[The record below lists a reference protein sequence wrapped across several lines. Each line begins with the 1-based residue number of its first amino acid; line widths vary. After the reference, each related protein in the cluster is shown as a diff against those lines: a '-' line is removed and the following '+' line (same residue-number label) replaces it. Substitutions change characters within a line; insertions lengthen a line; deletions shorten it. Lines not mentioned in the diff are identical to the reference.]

1 MSEVGANYTEL
12 KKEVVETRNQAIK
25 TDNQIKNLVLDVK
38 GFEKRFEVWE
48 KRSRFSTLGVHL
60 LVVMAVWAAAHVFY
74 TAKTG
79 SLRKERDQ
87 LLAERAE
94 EKRHVE
100 DRMRELNG
108 LKGAAKAREELF
120 ASSEANALK
129 FLQALKEG
137 KMDTAVKLAEQ
148 IDVSTL
154 THLGKKLVGQKVQE
168 LRDGM
173 AEKAYRAGRAYI
185 TAGRKD
191 AAVTDLQKSLKLA
204 SEGRFATHARYYLAS
219 TLWSMK
225 RLEEAVPLF
234 EQLQNG
240 ESSEVLIE
248 EVRYLLGTSL
258 AKLGRT
264 GEAKTYLQMVAGGTG
279 QYAQPAKTYLASIA
293 NDAAATAP
301 AATATQ

>member
-1 MSEVGANYTEL
+1 
-12 KKEVVETRNQAIK
+12 

-38 GFEKRFEVWE
+38 GFDKRFELWE

-60 LVVMAVWAAAHVFY
+60 LVILTVWAAAHVFY

-87 LLAERAE
+87 LLAERVD
-94 EKRHVE
+94 EKRQIEGRVK
-100 DRMRELNG
+100 ELND
-108 LKGAAKAREELF
+108 LKAQAKAREERF

-129 FLQALKEG
+129 FLKVL
-137 KMDTAVKLAEQ
+137 DTGRTDEAVKLAEQ

-154 THLGKKLVGQKVQE
+154 TNLGKELVGEKVQS
-168 LRDGM
+168 LRDTV
-173 AEKAYRAGRAYI
+173 AEKTYRAGRAHLA
-185 TAGRKD
+185 AGRRD
-191 AAVTDLQKSLKLA
+191 SAIADLQKAIKMA
-204 SEGRFATHARYYLAS
+204 PEGRYATHSRYYLAS

-234 EQLQNG
+234 EQLQGGNN
-240 ESSEVLIE
+240 SEVLVE

-264 GEAKTYLQMVAGGTG
+264 NEAKTYLEMVAGGSG
-279 QYAQPAKTYLASIA
+279 QYAQPARTYLASLA
-293 NDAAATAP
+293 SNAAQEPET
-301 AATATQ
+301 TATQ